1 MNRGLR
7 REQPRGVQSEH
18 GPRWT
23 RRSQS
28 RARERAS
35 ISRAPQSRA
44 CLRYTRRRRRRRS
57 RGYQAALQLG
67 DLHARVLGGRAAR
80 QEREQGPV
88 CGRRVARHE
97 HLADGVGGLLATL
110 MGHEGS
116 RPQRSR
122 REARAKGA
130 QHAASPVHLLDGS
143 AFRDHGREP
152 ARREAPGPVTIMGR
166 QDVTGLPGVREEHR
180 VLEVSEVVDGTKGRR
195 VTRHERGVG
204 VIDGVGAHVDVW
216 LPPELGSV
224 RSNHRLS
231 TGTRV
236 IGKCRGRGLSPEP
249 GGRIRLPTATRRHGR
264 GECLPGRRELRA
276 WAVLW

>member
-180 VLEVSEVVDGTKGRR
+180 VLEVGEVVDGTKGRR

-204 VIDGVGAHVDVW
+204 VIDGVGAHVDR
-216 LPPELGSV
+216 LAAARARQREIEPPAQ
-224 RSNHRLS
+224 HRHAGHREVPRARAVARARRANPPANRNPAAR
-231 TGTRV
+231 TWGV
-236 IGKCRGRGLSPEP
+236 PAW
-249 GGRIRLPTATRRHGR
+249 PT
-264 GECLPGRRELRA
+264 
-276 WAVLW
+276 